1 MQPVGMTTPGSG
13 LKIEK
18 RNLKGVDSFG
28 MLCSAHDIGWSG
40 SSDELVVLPEET
52 EVGAPCPDKAPK
64 VREGGGSE
72 ETGRDQGG
80 GRGLRDRIPASFQ

>member
-64 VREGGGSE
+64 VREGGGPKK
-72 ETGRDQGG
+72 QGG
-80 GRGLRDRIPASFQ
+80 TREEDED